1 MKHGKRILLL
11 TGSIIF
17 WAGAGRMTV
26 HAEPA
31 TLQSASAVVYEQMDE
46 AGNAVANL
54 IQDGSFELLGSATA
68 EDGSTWYAIATENG
82 VQGYIKGDTA
92 INLAS
97 AEAPQETE
105 PPENP
110 PVQEPGEGAG
120 EEPAG
125 AAEEAPAEEPPAEAE
140 GEPEEAG
147 EEPQEEGAEE
157 AEEDPEEEEGTGEI
171 EFPDRMENTQE
182 KTYAINAGEVKIK
195 SRETSAESTE
205 NPAEKTEKLSFK
217 TLLQRV
223 DKALLIFILAFAGV
237 LAAAGVSYR
246 KMRQEKEGSRE
257 AEKGLPDKP
266 DKKKSR
272 KSVRR
277 KKKSKRKKRG
287 KNGHAGNRSYK

>member
-54 IQDGSFELLGSATA
+54 IQDGSFELLGSVTA
-68 EDGSTWYAIATENG
+68 EDGSSWYAVATENG

-110 PVQEPGEGAG
+110 PVQEPGEGA
-120 EEPAG
+120 EEAPAG
-125 AAEEAPAEEPPAEAE
+125 AAEEAEEAPEEAE
-140 GEPEEAG
+140 GAPEEAG

-157 AEEDPEEEEGTGEI
+157 AEEDPEEEEETGEI
-171 EFPDRMENTQE
+171 EFPAREENTQE

-195 SRETSAESTE
+195 SRETSAESSE
-205 NPAEKTEKLSFK
+205 NPAENTEKLSFK
-217 TLLQRV
+217 TLMQRV

-237 LAAAGVSYR
+237 LAAAGISCR
-246 KMRQEKEGSRE
+246 KMRQEKEGSGE
-257 AEKGLPDKP
+257 AERGLPDKP